1 MSDASPVAP
10 AALDQAERSR
20 LLRLERTVDRAVEVA
35 GKIAGEAL
43 ATIRDEKLYRATH
56 TTFEAYLR
64 DRFGLAKSTAYDMIA
79 AATTQP
85 REVEGSS
92 ERRTNPQ
99 PTEPVAEPGVSSEL
113 TCPPLCNYP
122 AGAHSQATL
131 PTAEPADAETV
142 PIEAARLWARVVAT
156 PLGSVVLAVDS
167 STPELPAAGAR
178 VLVAWER

>member
-20 LLRLERTVDRAVEVA
+20 LVRLERTVDRAVEVA

-56 TTFEAYLR
+56 TTFADYVEA
-64 DRFGLAKSTAYDMIA
+64 RFGFSTSTAYRMIE
-79 AATTQP
+79 AATGPEP
-85 REVEGSS
+85 REVEGLSH
-92 ERRTNPQ
+92 RGTNPQ
-99 PTEPVAEPGVSSEL
+99 PTEPAREPESNIA
-113 TCPPLCNYP
+113 CPPLCNCP
-122 AGAHSQATL
+122 AGAHSQANL
-131 PTAEPADAETV
+131 PTEDPEAAVTV

-167 STPELPAAGAR
+167 STAELPAAGAR